1 MLLHANE
8 PLIVDSGGY
17 ALIGERREGANS
29 EREAEAN
36 AFAAALLMPVEW
48 VAQALKGR
56 QIDVADGD
64 GVSKLAKEFGVSQQ
78 AMMYRLVNLGY
89 AENL

>member
-1 MLLHANE
+1 
-8 PLIVDSGGY
+8 
-17 ALIGERREGANS
+17 
-29 EREAEAN
+29 
-36 AFAAALLMPVEW
+36 MPAEW

-56 QIDVADGD
+56 QIDVVDGD
-64 GVSKLAKEFGVSQQ
+64 GVSKLANEFGVSQQ